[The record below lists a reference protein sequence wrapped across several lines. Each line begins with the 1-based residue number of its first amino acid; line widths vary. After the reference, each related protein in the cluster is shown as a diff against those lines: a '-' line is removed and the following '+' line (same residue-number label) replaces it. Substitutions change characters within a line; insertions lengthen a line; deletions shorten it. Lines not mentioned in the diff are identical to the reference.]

1 MILSDGRFFMNNE
14 LKQTILFVIDDL
26 ELKYFEF
33 NDLVTN
39 FWLIKEFLE
48 RKFDVFV
55 CVKNALMMNGSTPM
69 ANCFEAY
76 LENANI
82 FYKKDEP
89 KKYVIDEFDVVF
101 FRPDPPVDIDYIN
114 ACNVFD
120 FVNSEKTIVIN
131 NPVAVK
137 NFNEKFHLNY
147 FPQYA
152 PENIVSANADEIK
165 EFVREHK
172 KAIIK
177 PLNRC
182 FGNGVYYLDTEER
195 NINAIIN
202 NLTNNGKT
210 MVMVQKYLEG
220 AIGGDK
226 RILIVGEHV
235 FDECITKLPGKDDFK
250 FSIHSDKYFE
260 TSELT
265 EEEKKMAQE
274 VAKRLNA
281 VELYMAG
288 LDVVDGKII
297 EINVTSPCYFIRE
310 INSHNNEQFQKVL
323 MEKLIELINLKQ
335 GKIPASVC

>member
-1 MILSDGRFFMNNE
+1 MTDE

-39 FWLIKEFLE
+39 FWLIKEFLKRNFE
-48 RKFDVFV
+48 VFI
-55 CVKNALMMNGSTPM
+55 CVKNGLMTEGCVAK

-76 LENANI
+76 LKNENI

-120 FVNSEKTIVIN
+120 YVDTEKTFVIN
-131 NPVAVK
+131 NPVAIK

-147 FPQYA
+147 FSHYA
-152 PENIVSANADEIK
+152 PENIVTANK
-165 EFVREHK
+165 KKKKNFVREHNK
-172 KAIIK
+172 VILK

-182 FGNGVYYLDTEER
+182 FGSGVYYVDTQER
-195 NINAIIN
+195 NINAIIK

-210 MVMVQKYLEG
+210 MIMAQKYLEG
-220 AIGGDK
+220 AVEGDK

-250 FSIHSDKYFE
+250 FSIHSDKYFK
-260 TSELT
+260 TSKLT
-265 EEEKKMAQE
+265 EEEKKMAE
-274 VAKRLNA
+274 NVAKRLNA

-288 LDVVDGKII
+288 LDVIDGKII
-297 EINVTSPCYFIRE
+297 EVNVTSPCYFIRE
-310 INSHNNEQFQKVL
+310 INAHNNEHFENVL
-323 MEKLIELINLKQ
+323 MDKLINMIETKKEKMPVAL
-335 GKIPASVC
+335 C

>member
-1 MILSDGRFFMNNE
+1 MTDE

-39 FWLIKEFLE
+39 FWLIKEFLKRNFE
-48 RKFDVFV
+48 VFI
-55 CVKNALMMNGSTPM
+55 CVKNGLMTEGCVAK

-76 LENANI
+76 LKNENI

-120 FVNSEKTIVIN
+120 YVDTEKTFVIN
-131 NPVAVK
+131 NPVAIK

-147 FPQYA
+147 FSHYA
-152 PENIVSANADEIK
+152 PENIVTANADEIK
-165 EFVREHK
+165 NFVREHNK
-172 KAIIK
+172 VILK

-182 FGNGVYYLDTEER
+182 FGSGVYYVDTQER
-195 NINAIIN
+195 NINAIIK

-210 MVMVQKYLEG
+210 MIMAQKYLEG
-220 AIGGDK
+220 AAEGDK

-250 FSIHSDKYFE
+250 FSIHSDKYFK
-260 TSELT
+260 TSKLT
-265 EEEKKMAQE
+265 EEEKKMAE
-274 VAKRLNA
+274 NVAKRLNA

-288 LDVVDGKII
+288 LDVIDGKII
-297 EINVTSPCYFIRE
+297 EVNVTSPCYFIRE
-310 INSHNNEQFQKVL
+310 INAHNNEHFENVL
-323 MEKLIELINLKQ
+323 MDKLINMIETKKEKMPVAL
-335 GKIPASVC
+335 C

>member
-1 MILSDGRFFMNNE
+1 MSHE

-48 RKFDVFV
+48 RNFDVYI
-55 CVKNALMMNGSTPM
+55 CTKNGLMTEGCT
-69 ANCFEAY
+69 AKAKCFEAY
-76 LENANI
+76 LEDENI

-89 KKYVIDEFDVVF
+89 KKYTVDDFDVVF

-120 FVNSEKTIVIN
+120 YVNSEKTIVIN
-131 NPVAVK
+131 NPVAIK

-147 FPQYA
+147 FSQFA
-152 PENIVSANADEIK
+152 PENIVTSNLDEIK
-165 EFVREHK
+165 SFVREHQ

-182 FGNGVYYLDTEER
+182 FGSGVYYVDTQER
-195 NINAIIN
+195 NINTIIK
-202 NLTNNGKT
+202 NLTNDGKT

-220 AIGGDK
+220 AIHGDK
-226 RILIVGEHV
+226 RILILGEHV

-250 FSIHSDKYFE
+250 FSVHSDKYFE
-260 TSELT
+260 TSKLS
-265 EEEKKMAQE
+265 EEEMNMAKD

-281 VELYMAG
+281 VELYMVG
-288 LDVVDGKII
+288 LDVIDGKII
-297 EINVTSPCYFIRE
+297 EVNVTSPCYFIRE
-310 INSHNNEQFQKVL
+310 INAHNNEKFQDIL
-323 MEKLIELINLKQ
+323 MEKLIELIELKQ

>member
-1 MILSDGRFFMNNE
+1 MIQE
-14 LKQTILFVIDDL
+14 LQQTILFVIDDL

-48 RKFDVFV
+48 RNFEVFIT
-55 CVKNALMMNGSTPM
+55 VKNGLMTEGCIAKTI
-69 ANCFEAY
+69 CYEAY
-76 LENANI
+76 LKDNNI
-82 FYKKDEP
+82 FYKKDEA
-89 KKYVIDEFDVVF
+89 KKYPVNDFDIVF
-101 FRPDPPVDIDYIN
+101 FRPDPPVDTDYIN

-120 FVNSEKTIVIN
+120 YVNSEKTIVIN

-147 FPQYA
+147 FPQFA
-152 PENIVSANADEIK
+152 PENIVTANSDEIK
-165 EFVREHK
+165 NFVREHK

-182 FGNGVYYLDTEER
+182 FGSGIYYLDTNER
-195 NINAIIN
+195 NINTIIKS
-202 NLTNNGKT
+202 LTNEGKT

-220 AIGGDK
+220 AVKGDK
-226 RILIVGEHV
+226 RILILGEHV

-250 FSIHSDKYFE
+250 FSEHSDKYFE
-260 TSELT
+260 TAKIT
-265 EEEKKMAQE
+265 EEEKTMALK
-274 VAKRLNA
+274 VAKQLNS
-281 VELYMAG
+281 VELYMVG
-288 LDVVDGKII
+288 LDVIDGKIT

-310 INSHNNEQFQKVL
+310 INMHNNECFQDIL
-323 MEKLIELINLKQ
+323 MEKLIELIELKQ

>member
-1 MILSDGRFFMNNE
+1 MTDE

-39 FWLIKEFLE
+39 FWLIKEFLKRNFE
-48 RKFDVFV
+48 VFI
-55 CVKNALMMNGSTPM
+55 CVKNGLMTEGCVAK

-76 LENANI
+76 LKNENI

-120 FVNSEKTIVIN
+120 YVDTEKTFVIN
-131 NPVAVK
+131 NPVAIK

-147 FPQYA
+147 FSHYA
-152 PENIVSANADEIK
+152 PENIVTANADEIK
-165 EFVREHK
+165 NFVREHNK
-172 KAIIK
+172 VILK

-182 FGNGVYYLDTEER
+182 FGSGVYYVDTQER
-195 NINAIIN
+195 NINAIIK

-210 MVMVQKYLEG
+210 MIMAQKYLEG
-220 AIGGDK
+220 AVEGDK

-250 FSIHSDKYFE
+250 FSIHSDKYFK
-260 TSELT
+260 TSKLT
-265 EEEKKMAQE
+265 EEEKKMAE
-274 VAKRLNA
+274 NVAKRLNA

-288 LDVVDGKII
+288 LDVIDGKII
-297 EINVTSPCYFIRE
+297 EVNVTSPCYFIRE
-310 INSHNNEQFQKVL
+310 INAHNNEHFENVL
-323 MEKLIELINLKQ
+323 MDKLINMIETKKEKMPVAL
-335 GKIPASVC
+335 C